1 MSFFEIF
8 LLSLSLAS
16 DAFSVSICKGL
27 SISKIKIKDMLL
39 VGLYFGIFQGFMP
52 LLGYIIGSKFSLYIV
67 KYDHFIALV
76 LLSIIGINMIRESFN
91 KDNEVDSNL
100 SHKNLL
106 LLAIATS
113 IDAFTIGITFSFLNV
128 DVLFP
133 ILSISIITF
142 ILSFIGVKIGNI
154 FGSKYKSKSEF
165 LGGLLL
171 IILGIKIF
179 LKHI

>member
-1 MSFFEIF
+1 MP
-8 LLSLSLAS
+8 
-16 DAFSVSICKGL
+16 
-27 SISKIKIKDMLL
+27 KIKIKDMLL
-39 VGLYFGIFQGFMP
+39 VGFYFGLFQGLMP
-52 LLGYIIGSKFSLYIV
+52 LFGYLIGTKFSLYIV
-67 KYDHFIALV
+67 KYDHFIALI
-76 LLSIIGINMIRESFN
+76 LLSIIGINMIRESFD
-91 KDNEVDSNL
+91 KDNVVDSSL

-165 LGGLLL
+165 LGGLIL
-171 IILGIKIF
+171 IMLGIKIF

>member
-1 MSFFEIF
+1 MNFFEIF

-39 VGLYFGIFQGFMP
+39 VAFYFGLFQGLMP
-52 LLGYIIGSKFSLYIV
+52 LLGYMLGTNFSLYIV
-67 KYDHFIALV
+67 KYDHYIALI

-91 KDNEVDSNL
+91 KNDIVDSSL
-100 SHKNLL
+100 HHKNLL
-106 LLAIATS
+106 VLAIATS

-128 DVLFP
+128 GILYP
-133 ILSISIITF
+133 ILCISVITF

-154 FGSKYKSKSEF
+154 FGSKYKIVSEF
-165 LGGLLL
+165 LGGL
-171 IILGIKIF
+171 IF
-179 LKHI
+179 QEML

>member
-1 MSFFEIF
+1 MP
-8 LLSLSLAS
+8 
-16 DAFSVSICKGL
+16 
-27 SISKIKIKDMLL
+27 KIKIKDMLL
-39 VGLYFGIFQGFMP
+39 VGFYFGLFQGLMP
-52 LLGYIIGSKFSLYIV
+52 LFGYLIGTKFSLYIV
-67 KYDHFIALV
+67 KYDHFIALI
-76 LLSIIGINMIRESFN
+76 LLSIIGINMIRESFD
-91 KDNEVDSNL
+91 KDNVVDSSL

-165 LGGLLL
+165 LGGVVL

>member
-1 MSFFEIF
+1 MP
-8 LLSLSLAS
+8 
-16 DAFSVSICKGL
+16 
-27 SISKIKIKDMLL
+27 KIKIKDMLL
-39 VGLYFGIFQGFMP
+39 VGFYFGLFQGLMP
-52 LLGYIIGSKFSLYIV
+52 LLGYLIGTKFSLYIV
-67 KYDHFIALV
+67 KYDHFIALI
-76 LLSIIGINMIRESFN
+76 LLSIIGINMIRESFD
-91 KDNEVDSNL
+91 KDNVVDSSL

-165 LGGLLL
+165 LGGVVL

>member
-1 MSFFEIF
+1 
-8 LLSLSLAS
+8 
-16 DAFSVSICKGL
+16 
-27 SISKIKIKDMLL
+27 
-39 VGLYFGIFQGFMP
+39 
-52 LLGYIIGSKFSLYIV
+52 
-67 KYDHFIALV
+67 
-76 LLSIIGINMIRESFN
+76 MIRESFD
-91 KDNEVDSNL
+91 KDNVVDSSL

-165 LGGLLL
+165 LGGVVL

>member
-1 MSFFEIF
+1 
-8 LLSLSLAS
+8 
-16 DAFSVSICKGL
+16 
-27 SISKIKIKDMLL
+27 
-39 VGLYFGIFQGFMP
+39 
-52 LLGYIIGSKFSLYIV
+52 
-67 KYDHFIALV
+67 
-76 LLSIIGINMIRESFN
+76 MIRESFS
-91 KDNEVDSNL
+91 KDDILDNSI
-100 SHKNLL
+100 SHKNLF

-128 DVLFP
+128 DILYP

-165 LGGLLL
+165 LGGLIL